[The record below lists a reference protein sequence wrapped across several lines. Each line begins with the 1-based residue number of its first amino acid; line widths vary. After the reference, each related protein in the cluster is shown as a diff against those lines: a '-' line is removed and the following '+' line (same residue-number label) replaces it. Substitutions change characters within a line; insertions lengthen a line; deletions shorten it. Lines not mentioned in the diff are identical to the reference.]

1 MKVFVAGALHES
13 HSFNSVLTPLSAF
26 EDAEPGSILGQP
38 GLADTRTTEGGIIS
52 AARAFD
58 WDLCFPFFAK
68 AAPSGPVAA
77 AAYDTLLARLLD
89 ELGKAMPVNGVILA
103 LHGSMFAENCPDT
116 EGDMAA
122 RVRAVIGPD
131 VPLAL
136 TLDCHAN
143 VSDLMV
149 KSADIITS
157 YRTTPHTDQ
166 RETAERAARLLD
178 DAMHSRSAPHCH
190 VGRLPMMAG
199 LDMGRTV
206 DPDGPMARL
215 HARARQIEARDPDV
229 LEICLNAGFYYGDI
243 AETGPSVV
251 VIGNGDDVRFQ
262 QIADDLILEAWATR
276 DYFSLT
282 FLTGPEA
289 VAKAA
294 ADRPDL
300 GAGPMILVDFTDGPF
315 GGAHSDGT
323 ELLDLLL
330 QADMPG
336 TVIGPI
342 LDPQAVTDAAQAG
355 TGATITL
362 AIGGKTDPTYGGPP
376 VTVTGQ
382 VSALNDGTY
391 LRKGAYLTGST
402 GRMGDSACITSG
414 NCHIVI
420 ISQRQQPED
429 REQYRIFGIDPEQA
443 NIIAL
448 KGQNHFRA
456 DFEPIARE
464 LVFVDTGCLVAVDY
478 TIFPWNNIRR
488 PIWPLD
494 DVTLPSR

>member
-13 HSFNSVLTPLSAF
+13 HSFNSVSTPLLAF
-26 EDAEPGSILGQP
+26 EDAEPGSILCQP
-38 GLADTRTTEGGIIS
+38 GLADTRSTEGGILT
-52 AARAFD
+52 AARAFG

-77 AAYDTLLARLLD
+77 TAYDTLRMRLLD
-89 ELGKAMPVNGVILA
+89 ELQKSMPVDGVILA
-103 LHGSMFAENCPDT
+103 LHGSMFAETCPDT

-122 RVRAVIGPD
+122 AVRAVIGPD

-149 KSADIITS
+149 QSADIITS

-166 RETAERAARLLD
+166 RETAERAAQLLD
-178 DAMHSRSAPHCH
+178 DAMQGRTKPRCH
-190 VGRLPMMAG
+190 IGRLPMMAG

-206 DPDGPMARL
+206 DPKGPMARL
-215 HARARQIEARDPDV
+215 HARARQIEAQEGGV

-251 VIGNGDDVRFQ
+251 VTGDGGDARFQ
-262 QIADDLILEAWATR
+262 KIADDLIHEAWETR

-282 FLTGPEA
+282 FLTGAQA

-294 ADRPDL
+294 ADQPGP

-323 ELLDLLL
+323 ELLSLLL
-330 QADMPG
+330 KADLPG

-342 LDPQAVTDAAQAG
+342 LDPEAVAKAAQAG
-355 TGATITL
+355 PGATITL
-362 AIGGKTDPTYGGPP
+362 DVGGKTDPTYGGPP
-376 VTVTGQ
+376 VTVMGQ
-382 VSALNDGTY
+382 ISALNDGTY
-391 LRKGAYLTGST
+391 LRKGAYLTGTT
-402 GRMGDSACITSG
+402 GRMGNSACITSG
-414 NCHIVI
+414 NCRIVV

-478 TIFPWNNIRR
+478 TVFPWKNIRR

-494 DVTLPSR
+494 DVTLPPR